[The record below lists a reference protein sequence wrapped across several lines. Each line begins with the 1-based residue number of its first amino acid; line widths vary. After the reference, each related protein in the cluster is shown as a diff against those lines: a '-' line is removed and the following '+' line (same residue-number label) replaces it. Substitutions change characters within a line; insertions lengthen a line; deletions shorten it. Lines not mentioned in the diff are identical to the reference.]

1 MAENTKQDPKKKR
14 FWMPK
19 TWTFLLVGDL
29 GKTTSFEVSRFLF
42 IALLVTIG
50 LLVVYAVGMTVGFY
64 RVYSLNDGLEERLAA
79 ADAERLAPQ
88 ADWDVAEVRRM
99 LQREGQ
105 PEPAKPVTEDKVKTP
120 PPASEA
126 PLVVAAKPPVSP
138 TAGEKKRE
146 RADAAPEVVTPAEP
160 APAAAEAEE
169 PEEETV
175 VRKVRVES
183 FQIWPVNDN
192 TAVRFKFKLENASPI
207 DIKIRGY
214 TFVALEPDEIEEE
227 PVRVAPWSPLKD
239 GEPSL
244 IKRGQYFGISRFKY
258 VQVTLPDV
266 VDVTRFRNATVYVYS
281 ETGTLLHKQVWKV
294 EDALRS

>member
-1 MAENTKQDPKKKR
+1 MAEKTKSDPQKYR

-29 GKTTSFEVSRFLF
+29 GKVKSFEISRFLF
-42 IALLVTIG
+42 IALLLTIG

-64 RVYSLNDGLEERLAA
+64 RVYSLNDSLEDRLAA
-79 ADAERLAPQ
+79 ADAERLATQ
-88 ADWDVAEVRRM
+88 TDWDAAQVRLM
-99 LQREGQ
+99 LQREDHQ
-105 PEPAKPVTEDKVKTP
+105 EPVTEEKVKAP
-120 PPASEA
+120 SPASEA
-126 PLVVAAKPPVSP
+126 PPVVAAKPPMAS
-138 TAGEKKRE
+138 TADGKERE
-146 RADAAPEVVTPAEP
+146 PENAASEAEEPSEP
-160 APAAAEAEE
+160 APAAAGAEE
-169 PEEETV
+169 PEEEAV
-175 VRKVRVES
+175 VQKVRVES
-183 FQIWPVNDN
+183 FQIWPVNDH

-214 TFVALEPDEIEEE
+214 TFVALEPGQSGEE

-239 GEPSL
+239 GAPSL

-266 VDVTRFRNATVYVYS
+266 VDVMRFENATVYVYS
-281 ETGTLLHKQVWKV
+281 ETGILLHKQVWKV